1 MSQFEVGCG
10 AVLGL
15 AFIIWVIW
23 VEVRMKQLKA
33 STLMAMEK
41 LKDEKIVDHIKTLSD
56 DELDALLADDLQPG
70 KRQN

>member
-1 MSQFEVGCG
+1 
-10 AVLGL
+10 
-15 AFIIWVIW
+15 
-23 VEVRMKQLKA
+23 MKQLKA